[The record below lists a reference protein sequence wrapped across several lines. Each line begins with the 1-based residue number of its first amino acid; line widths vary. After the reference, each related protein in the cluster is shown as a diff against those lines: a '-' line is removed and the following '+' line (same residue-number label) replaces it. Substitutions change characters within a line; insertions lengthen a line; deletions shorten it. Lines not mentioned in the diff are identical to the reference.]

1 MRGNVKV
8 FVPCV
13 DRLLLR
19 RQALHAAVLALACA
33 LTAACG
39 DGAGHRQSRS
49 GIEFGVWVA
58 EPGGEL
64 RFMATTDIPYVE
76 NQPFGWRVKG
86 GSPAAPVKWVE
97 TIHLPAA
104 PRSWE
109 GVAESPNITLS
120 GDGRSATT
128 FGRSLPIDEFV
139 GNVWYVSVG
148 DPTGACEMSVEL
160 EDGRKASFRFR
171 IVESPGGLSDLSNG
185 EVI

>member
-1 MRGNVKV
+1 MKV
-8 FVPCV
+8 FVQCT
-13 DRLLLR
+13 DRLRLR
-19 RQALHAAVLALACA
+19 RGASCAAALVLACA

-58 EPGGEL
+58 EAGGEL
-64 RFMATTDIPYVE
+64 KFMATSEVPYVE

-104 PRSWE
+104 PQSWE
-109 GVAESPNITLS
+109 GVADSTNITIS
-120 GDGRSATT
+120 EDGRSATT
-128 FGRSLPIDEFV
+128 FGQSLPIDEFV

-171 IVESPGGLSDLSNG
+171 IVQSPGGLSDLSGG